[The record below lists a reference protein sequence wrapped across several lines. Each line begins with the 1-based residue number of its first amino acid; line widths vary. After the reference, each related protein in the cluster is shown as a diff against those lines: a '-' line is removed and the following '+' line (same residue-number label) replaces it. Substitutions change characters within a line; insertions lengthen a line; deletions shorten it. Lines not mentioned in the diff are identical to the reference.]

1 MIYPF
6 KGIIPRLGEGV
17 FVAPNAVVIGDTG
30 IGDGSSV
37 WYSAVI
43 RGDVNFIRIGNG
55 TNIQDGCV
63 LHVSNGTFSLTIG
76 NGVTI
81 GHNAV
86 VHGCRVD
93 DNVLIGMGA
102 VLLDD
107 CRVESNSM
115 VAAGALVRQGFTVPA
130 GVLAAGVPA
139 RIVRDLT
146 EELIDG
152 IRQSAAHYTELAGV
166 YVREASGD
174 LQIRI

>member
-6 KGIIPRLGEGV
+6 NGIIPRLGEGV

-93 DNVLIGMGA
+93 DYVLIGMGA

-107 CRVESNSM
+107 CRVESNSL

-146 EELIDG
+146 EEEIDG

>member
-107 CRVESNSM
+107 CRVESNSL

-146 EELIDG
+146 EEEIDG

>member
-93 DNVLIGMGA
+93 DYVLIGMGA

-107 CRVESNSM
+107 CRVESNSL

-146 EELIDG
+146 EEEIDG

>member
-1 MIYPF
+1 MIFPF

-17 FVAPNAVVIGDTG
+17 FVAPNAVVIGDTT

-43 RGDVNFIRIGNG
+43 RGDVNFIRIGNS

-63 LHVSNGTFSLTIG
+63 LHVSNDTFPLTIG

-146 EELIDG
+146 EEEIDG